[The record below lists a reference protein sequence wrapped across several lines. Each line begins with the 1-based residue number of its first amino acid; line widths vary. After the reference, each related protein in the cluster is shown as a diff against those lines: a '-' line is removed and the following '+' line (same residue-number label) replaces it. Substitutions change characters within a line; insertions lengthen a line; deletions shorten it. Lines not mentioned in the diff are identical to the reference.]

1 MSNEELN
8 AQITSL
14 KAEVKTWKKLA
25 GHANKLWY
33 ETEDEKTI
41 LGRKIID
48 LEEKI
53 TELEDSVITVYEEGA
68 LKAHELKVKN
78 EALEFENI
86 NLKNQLKKSQLKS
99 HIYYDK
105 YILSNH
111 RAITGDHRDDG
122 MTLLD
127 AECNG
132 VFYRSEVADL
142 YNDDEDIRK
151 AEDLIRKRLGLPTFH
166 EEWKQREGLDFPK
179 YYEGNCIIGEDDE

>member
-14 KAEVKTWKKLA
+14 KAEVKKWKKLA
-25 GHANKLWY
+25 EQANKVWY
-33 ETEDEKTI
+33 ETEDEKII
-41 LGRKIID
+41 LERKNED

-53 TELEDSVITVYEEGA
+53 TELEDREITVYEEGA
-68 LKAHELKVKN
+68 LKAHELTVKN

-86 NLKNQLKKSQLKS
+86 NLKNQLEKSQLKS
-99 HIYYDK
+99 DIYYNK
-105 YILSNH
+105 YILAKH
-111 RAITGDHRDDG
+111 RAITGDLRDDG
-122 MTLLD
+122 MSLLD

-132 VFYRSEVADL
+132 VFYRSEVVEL
-142 YNDDEDIRK
+142 YTDDEDIRR
-151 AEDLIRKRLGLPTFH
+151 AEYLIRKRLGLPTFH

>member
-14 KAEVKTWKKLA
+14 KAEVKKWKKLA
-25 GHANKLWY
+25 EQANKVWY
-33 ETEDEKTI
+33 ETEDEKII
-41 LGRKIID
+41 LERKNED

-53 TELEDSVITVYEEGA
+53 TELEDREITVYEEGA
-68 LKAHELKVKN
+68 LKAHELTVKN

-86 NLKNQLKKSQLKS
+86 NLKNQLEKSQLKS
-99 HIYYDK
+99 DIYYNK
-105 YILSNH
+105 YILAKH
-111 RAITGDHRDDG
+111 RAISGDLRDDG
-122 MTLLD
+122 MSLLD

-132 VFYRSEVADL
+132 VFYRSEVVEL
-142 YNDDEDIRK
+142 YTDDEDIRR
-151 AEDLIRKRLGLPTFH
+151 AEYLIRKRLGLPTFH

>member
-14 KAEVKTWKKLA
+14 KAEVKKWKKLTGLTTEVMA
-25 GHANKLWY
+25 EA
-33 ETEDEKTI
+33 EDEKII

-53 TELEDSVITVYEEGA
+53 TELEDREITVYEEGA
-68 LKAHELKVKN
+68 LKAHELTVKN

-86 NLKNQLKKSQLKS
+86 NLKNQLEKSQLKS
-99 HIYYDK
+99 HIYYNK

-111 RAITGDHRDDG
+111 RAITGDLRDEG

-132 VFYRSEVADL
+132 VFYRSEVVEL
-142 YNDDEDIRK
+142 YTDDEDIRK
-151 AEDLIRKRLGLPTFH
+151 AEDLIRKRLGLLTFH
-166 EEWKQREGLDFPK
+166 EEWKEREGLDFPK